1 MSVNNL
7 PTPDDRDLI
16 RTSSAVK
23 QLAQGRS
30 NAVGTFTLTAG
41 ATTTTV
47 TATFCAIGSTVL
59 YTPQTANASAE
70 IGNGTIYITAANVKN
85 GSFVVTHANNAQVDR
100 TFSYVCLG

>member
-16 RTSSAVK
+16 RVASAVR

-30 NAVGTFTLTAG
+30 NAVGQVTLAAG

-47 TATFCAIGSTVL
+47 NAVLCASESFVWL
-59 YTPQTANASAE
+59 SPLTANAAAALADTYVSSVN
-70 IGNGTIYITAANVKN
+70 NGTFTL
-85 GSFVVTHANNAQVDR
+85 THANNAQTDR
-100 TFSYVCLG
+100 TFAYICLG